1 MSYALI
7 RQPAI
12 STCTI
17 VLYKNHTSLPST
29 KYYKYKTNPMDP
41 PPQKKKPTS
50 WCPPSRWVFKTIQTE
65 FSLPSH
71 PPPPFIQPLYNDA
84 FTIYQFNKYMI
95 DFRVQVRSLC
105 QKKSMICDQ
114 KYRNSLYRG
123 LINKAS

>member
-1 MSYALI
+1 
-7 RQPAI
+7 
-12 STCTI
+12 
-17 VLYKNHTSLPST
+17 
-29 KYYKYKTNPMDP
+29 MDPP
-41 PPQKKKPTS
+41 PPQKKNPPHDALLPDEYLKLSKPS
-50 WCPPSRWVFKTIQTE
+50 SPSLHT
-65 FSLPSH
+65 